1 MKNAATT
8 FIVIAVIT
16 GLLAALSFAL
26 RFKGYQF
33 GSIGIARLDTIADAA
48 TFIPIAALYAFGAML
63 IMILPVRAAGF
74 AYANVASPV
83 WFTTLVLLASILG
96 LQAARFSFGDRSAL
110 WALVDWKFI
119 FAAAV
124 IGTQV
129 CLDDL
134 RRGVLLKTVF
144 FVVFLVATLACL
156 YWTFKV

>member
-8 FIVIAVIT
+8 FIVIAILT

-33 GSIGIARLDTIADAA
+33 GSLGIARLDDIADAT
-48 TFIPIAALYAFGAML
+48 TFIPIGALYAFGAML

-74 AYANVASPV
+74 VYANVASPV
-83 WFTTLVLLASILG
+83 WFTALVLLASILG
-96 LQAARFSFGDRSAL
+96 LQAARFGFGDKTAL
-110 WALVDWKFI
+110 WALVDWKFA

-124 IGTQV
+124 IGTQL

-134 RRGVLLKTVF
+134 RRGVLLKTVS
-144 FVVFLVATLACL
+144 FVAFLAATLACL
-156 YWTFKV
+156 YWTFRF